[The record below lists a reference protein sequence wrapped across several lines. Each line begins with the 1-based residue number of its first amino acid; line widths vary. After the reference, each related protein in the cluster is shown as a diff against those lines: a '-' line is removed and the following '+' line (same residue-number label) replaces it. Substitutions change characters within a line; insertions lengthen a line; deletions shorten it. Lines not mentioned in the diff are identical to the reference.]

1 MITIN
6 LNAHDIQIIKV
17 VAIKTRLPPR
27 LLESVMKIESGGRM
41 KIVSNAG
48 AIGAMQVLKST
59 AAIWNLNPSVR
70 YQNILCGALWLKD
83 ILNMFHGNL
92 KLALAG
98 YNAGPGTV
106 KNFGYKIPPYAETIN
121 YVHNVLTLF
130 GRDSIYKQKKQTH
143 LKMSE
148 VAFSNDV
155 NFKDSHSA
163 KGKILHEV
171 KVSWALPK
179 PLKAFTQVAPPTGCE
194 KLCNSMKTIEKNG

>member
-1 MITIN
+1 MIPIN
-6 LNAHDIQIIKV
+6 LEYNDIQIIKV

-27 LLESVMKIESGGRM
+27 LLESVMQVESGGRM
-41 KIVSNAG
+41 NIVSNAG
-48 AIGAMQVLKST
+48 AIGAMQILKST
-59 AAIWNLNPSVR
+59 AVIWNLNPHVR

-98 YNAGPGTV
+98 YNAGPTAV

-143 LKMSE
+143 LKISE
-148 VAFSNDV
+148 VAFSNKISFKNNSGAGGKFLQDV
-155 NFKDSHSA
+155 GYAHP
-163 KGKILHEV
+163 H
-171 KVSWALPK
+171 
-179 PLKAFTQVAPPTGCE
+179 
-194 KLCNSMKTIEKNG
+194 

>member
-143 LKMSE
+143 LKISE
-148 VAFSNDV
+148 VAFYNKFDIKSKDGV
-155 NFKDSHSA
+155 EEKFFK
-163 KGKILHEV
+163 EV
-171 KVSWALPK
+171 SLGALPQT
-179 PLKAFTQVAPPTGCE
+179 P
-194 KLCNSMKTIEKNG
+194 